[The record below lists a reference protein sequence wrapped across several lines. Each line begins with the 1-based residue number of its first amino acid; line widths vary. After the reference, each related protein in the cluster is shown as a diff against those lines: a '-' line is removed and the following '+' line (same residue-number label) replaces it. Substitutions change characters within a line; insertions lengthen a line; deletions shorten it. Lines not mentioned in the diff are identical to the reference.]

1 MKCFLCLV
9 LFNLPLFILAQKDS
23 INKKMTFKW
32 LSGFKLNG
40 ERLKSHEA
48 KNEFLKVP
56 GAITYFKRYK
66 TQSYVSYGSFLLAA
80 VFARI
85 ATDNETNN
93 KNSTGWYIAGGG
105 LFITF
110 FVINFSAQ
118 KNRGKAIRLYND
130 SYSTKN

>member
-1 MKCFLCLV
+1 MKCFLYLL
-9 LFNLPLFILAQKDS
+9 LFNLPLFIWAQNDS
-23 INKKMTFKW
+23 MNRQMTYKW

-40 ERLKSHEA
+40 EKLKSNEA
-48 KNEFLKVP
+48 RNEFLKVP

-80 VFARI
+80 AFARI
-85 ATDNETNN
+85 ANN
-93 KNSTGWYIAGGG
+93 RNSTGWYIASGG

-110 FVINFSAQ
+110 FVINFSAG
-118 KNRGKAIRLYND
+118 KNRREAIRLYNE

>member
-1 MKCFLCLV
+1 M
-9 LFNLPLFILAQKDS
+9 PLFIRAQNDS
-23 INKKMTFKW
+23 TNRQMTFKW
-32 LSGFKLNG
+32 PSGFKLNG
-40 ERLKSHEA
+40 QRLKSYEA
-48 KNEFLKVP
+48 KNEFLKAP

-85 ATDNETNN
+85 AIDNETNN

-110 FVINFSAQ
+110 FVINFRAQ
-118 KNRGKAIRLYND
+118 KNRGEAIRLYND